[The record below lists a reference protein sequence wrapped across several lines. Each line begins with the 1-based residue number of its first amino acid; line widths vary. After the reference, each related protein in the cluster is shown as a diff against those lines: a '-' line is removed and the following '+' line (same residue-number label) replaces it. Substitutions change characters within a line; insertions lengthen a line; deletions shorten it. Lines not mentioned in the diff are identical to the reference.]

1 MKHISPGGLTA
12 LAQAV
17 KARRLRAGQPAL
29 PAREQTF
36 FEDPEA
42 GGITAE
48 YAIAILTATG
58 FAGLLLLILQS
69 DTVRGWLFEI
79 VEKAFSL

>member
-1 MKHISPGGLTA
+1 MKHISPGRLAA
-12 LAQAV
+12 LAQAI
-17 KARRLRAGQPAL
+17 KTQRLRAGKRTL
-29 PAREQTF
+29 PASEQTF